1 MNRTERRALERFA
14 RAAKTRRFEQGQ
26 CLNCAAPLSGLTGP
40 DSVDPGSIMV
50 CAYCSHVMEWTGER
64 LAELSNEAALAIAG
78 DPEVLA
84 VVAATA
90 MFRQAQRPAS
100 CKGCG
105 ASMPYGDMRCK
116 QCGKPLVFPD
126 D

>member
-50 CAYCSHVMEWTGER
+50 CAYCSHIMEWTGER

-84 VVAATA
+84 VVEAVAAVRLT
-90 MFRQAQRPAS
+90 RPTAS
-100 CKGCG
+100 CKACG
-105 ASMPYGDMRCK
+105 ASMPYGQIRCDA
-116 QCGKPLVFPD
+116 CGKPFVFPD